1 MVIIR
6 KRGRKGGIE
15 RLIVELF
22 FLTNSII
29 THNNVEVNEVFAE
42 LPENLLNMLPDINF
56 INVLD
61 ILVVALLIYRLILQ
75 IRGTRAV
82 QLIKGLVVLLIAGTI
97 SRWLGL
103 YTINWILDKVMA
115 MVIVAIPVVFQPELR
130 RALERLGRGKFFAR
144 PLYFLGEEAAGRL
157 VNELVRAVT
166 MMSKKKTGAL
176 IVLEQETGIYDYME
190 TGVKIDGVISGE
202 LLLNI
207 FMPNTPLHDGAVI
220 IRGERAVAAG
230 CFLPL
235 SENPD
240 LSKELGTRHRA
251 GIGITEHSDAVVLVV
266 SEETGIISIAR
277 EGKLTRHLDE
287 NTLREYLEDLLL
299 PKAGGSNYFWYP
311 RKG

>member
-1 MVIIR
+1 MSAV
-6 KRGRKGGIE
+6 
-15 RLIVELF
+15 
-22 FLTNSII
+22 
-29 THNNVEVNEVFAE
+29 
-42 LPENLLNMLPDINF
+42 LPENFLNMLSDINLIPDISL
-56 INVLD
+56 INILD
-61 ILVVALLIYRLILQ
+61 ILVVALLIYRLTLQ

-82 QLIKGLVVLLIAGTI
+82 QLIKGLVVLLVAATI

-115 MVIVAIPVVFQPELR
+115 MVVVAIPVVFQPELR

-144 PLYFLGEEAAGRL
+144 PVYFLGEEAAGRL
-157 VNELVRAVT
+157 VNELVRAV
-166 MMSKKKTGAL
+166 MIMSKKRTGAL

-220 IRGERAVAAG
+220 VRGERAVAAG

-251 GIGITEHSDAVVLVV
+251 GIGITEHSDAVVIVV

-277 EGKLTRHLDE
+277 EGKLIRHLDE
-287 NTLREYLEDLLL
+287 GTLREYLEDLLL
-299 PKAGGSNYFWYP
+299 PKAGGSNYFWW
-311 RKG
+311 RS